1 MKRLFWLGV
10 GIAVGAVVVRQ
21 LSRTAHAYSPSGLA
35 ESARNS
41 AAGLWESVQDF
52 VADVRDGMAERE
64 EEIQAAFAQGVSLR
78 DVDEEELY
86 EELEYGV
93 LNDDEDYR
101 SIDFES
107 KNYGNTGYGSKDQG
121 NGAGVR
127 R

>member
-52 VADVRDGMAERE
+52 VADVREGMAERE

-93 LNDDEDYR
+93 LNDDEDYG
-101 SIDFES
+101 SVDFES